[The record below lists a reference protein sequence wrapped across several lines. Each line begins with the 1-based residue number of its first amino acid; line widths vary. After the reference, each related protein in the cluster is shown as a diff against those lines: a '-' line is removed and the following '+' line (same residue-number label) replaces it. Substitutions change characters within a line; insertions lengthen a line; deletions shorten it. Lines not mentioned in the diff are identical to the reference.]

1 MRHEIIHLK
10 EKYPFLGENGCDP
23 TVEIFLPDN
32 LAEMQRQNKKRPCM
46 IVCPGG
52 AYCFCSKREAEPI
65 GVHFLPKGFN
75 VFIMDYSVAP
85 NKFPTQL
92 REIAAFIELIYEN
105 AEIWNCNT
113 EKIAIIGFSA
123 GGHLAAHYS
132 NAYDCKEVR
141 EVFPESKPVNASI
154 LCYPVITGEAEHS
167 HKGSFINLLGK
178 QELSQEDLERFS
190 CERLVSDKT
199 PPTFLWH
206 TAEDACV
213 PVMNSMLYANALDK
227 YKIPFELH
235 IFPFGPHGLS
245 TADYLTNN
253 EMTAKKI
260 HASAWISAAEKWLD
274 LMDFKAEI

>member
-1 MRHEIIHLK
+1 MINEKIKLSEQYSLPGNATLECFLHSDSK
-10 EKYPFLGENGCDP
+10 EMHNA
-23 TVEIFLPDN
+23 VQN
-32 LAEMQRQNKKRPCM
+32 LPCM

-92 REIAAFIELIYEN
+92 REIAALIELIYEN

-141 EVFPESKPVNASI
+141 EV
-154 LCYPVITGEAEHS
+154 L
-167 HKGSFINLLGK
+167 
-178 QELSQEDLERFS
+178 
-190 CERLVSDKT
+190 
-199 PPTFLWH
+199 
-206 TAEDACV
+206 
-213 PVMNSMLYANALDK
+213 
-227 YKIPFELH
+227 
-235 IFPFGPHGLS
+235 
-245 TADYLTNN
+245 
-253 EMTAKKI
+253 
-260 HASAWISAAEKWLD
+260 
-274 LMDFKAEI
+274 

>member
-1 MRHEIIHLK
+1 MRHEIINLK
-10 EKYPFLGENGCDP
+10 EKYSFLGENGCDP

-65 GVHFLPKGFN
+65 GVHFLSKGFN
-75 VFIMDYSVAP
+75 VFIMNYSVTP

-92 REIAAFIELIYEN
+92 REIAAVTEIIYAN
-105 AEIWNCNT
+105 ADAWNCNT

-167 HKGSFINLLGK
+167 HKESFFNLLGK

-206 TAEDACV
+206 TAEDDCV
-213 PVMNSMLYANALDK
+213 PVMNSILYASALDK

-235 IFPFGPHGLS
+235 VYPFGPHGLS

-253 EMTAKKI
+253 DMNEKKI
-260 HASAWISAAEKWLD
+260 HVSSWIPAAEKWLN

>member
-113 EKIAIIGFSA
+113 EKIVIIGFSA